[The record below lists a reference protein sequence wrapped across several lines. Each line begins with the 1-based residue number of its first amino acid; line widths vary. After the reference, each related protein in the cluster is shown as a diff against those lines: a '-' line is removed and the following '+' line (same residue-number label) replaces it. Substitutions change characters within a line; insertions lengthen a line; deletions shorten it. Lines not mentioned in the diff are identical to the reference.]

1 MSPVPGRG
9 FWYVPVLWVM
19 LGCAA
24 VAAAPGCHG
33 AGLGLSPPRL
43 LLCVALRVVPCPLTV
58 LWDPPRTGWLAG
70 WQAAWSGDH
79 FCHVWW
85 HWEGRNPDLSWLWG
99 PGGNMGG
106 SPAAQVSPSL

>member
-19 LGCAA
+19 LGSAA

-43 LLCVALRVVPCPLTV
+43 LLCVALQVVPCPLTV
-58 LWDPPRTGWLAG
+58 LWDPPLTGWLAG
-70 WQAAWSGDH
+70 KL
-79 FCHVWW
+79 
-85 HWEGRNPDLSWLWG
+85 PG
-99 PGGNMGG
+99 PVTTSAMFGGTGKG
-106 SPAAQVSPSL
+106 EILI